1 MKYMVMIYHDAALW
15 NALKEDEQQALM
27 REGGKRWEA
36 ALASGEAILGEPL
49 DNPAAANIVRTR
61 DGITEVTD
69 GPFAESKEQFVGF
82 LLLEVA
88 SRERAIELAKTW
100 PDAAVGSLVVRQL
113 SDFNPNTLGTLG

>member
-1 MKYMVMIYHDAALW
+1 MKYLVMIYHDAALW

-49 DNPAAANIVRTR
+49 DSPASAATVRIR
-61 DGITEVTD
+61 GGVTEVTD
-69 GPFAESKEQFVGF
+69 GPYAESKEQFVGF

-88 SRERAIELAKTW
+88 SRERAIELASLW
-100 PDAAVGSLVVRQL
+100 PDAAVGSLVVRG
-113 SDFNPNTLGTLG
+113 FGGYNPNTLGV